1 MKDFLNIGWLEFFKE
16 DIFLLV
22 DFLFFLLVIG
32 VELFIVWLWVV
43 IDVRICDEVLFF
55 FVILILG
62 MVLVV
67 FEIIVEWNVELFCF
81 VGGVF
86 VEILL
91 VLCIVV
97 IFWYFFVC
105 VVEIFMLFVVVLL
118 FSGDIVDDV
127 VLLGDD
133 VIREIK
139 INKGK
144 ISIFLKLEYILD
156 FMFLEIFIYCFFFF
170 NFILY

>member
-1 MKDFLNIGWLEFFKE
+1 M
-16 DIFLLV
+16 V

-81 VGGVF
+81 VSGVF